1 MKNAHQSPGNEPP
14 RKRRR
19 PSKATLAV
27 AATAMIL
34 GYQNCGEFVVDSA
47 KLTQFSSLGST
58 GSAGAVLVP
67 LTDKYDTTCRTNPA
81 YDACVMM
88 QNPIARSGTQL
99 STTAATR
106 LDQLSNE
113 ALYGVKLTS
122 LIGNGKLENSTIS
135 IDALKTAE
143 ISTTAASMKV
153 APGASGSSAFEQV
166 NTYYWINRAAEYFD
180 ARSNGA
186 LPAKGKNIKV
196 IVDDTVTGFDFAKN
210 TIRLKSSEAG
220 SVAWSGDI
228 AIHLFGVANLMHAN
242 PGGWT
247 TLSATKHNTC
257 NAVDKGC
264 CTAAVGCANAIR
276 FGVGEY
282 FAAALFPERTRIGE
296 GLVNTGN
303 PQVIS
308 GIARDLA
315 SLTSNSATATFTTAT
330 GYAQALG
337 LIYASMWWEIR
348 KTSGTQ
354 ANEIDR
360 IFLEHLTLLDGND
373 DFRTAFAKAKTVDAR
388 LFSGRHSSK
397 FDTQSA
403 ARGI

>member
-1 MKNAHQSPGNEPP
+1 MNNAQHGKSANK
-14 RKRRR
+14 RKR
-19 PSKATLAV
+19 PSKATFAIAAV
-27 AATAMIL
+27 AMIL
-34 GYQNCGEFVVDSA
+34 SYQNCGEFAVDSS
-47 KLTQFSSLGST
+47 KLTQFASLGST
-58 GSAGAVLVP
+58 GSAGAVLTP
-67 LTDKYDTTCRTNPA
+67 PTDKYDASCRTNPA
-81 YDACVMM
+81 YDACVML
-88 QNPIARSGTQL
+88 QNPIARTGTQL
-99 STTAATR
+99 STTPATR
-106 LDQLSNE
+106 LDQLSTE

-122 LIGNGKLENSTIS
+122 LTGNGKLENSTIS
-135 IDALKTAE
+135 IDALKSAE
-143 ISTTAASMKV
+143 VSTTAASMKV
-153 APGASGSSAFEQV
+153 APGANGSSAFEQV

-196 IVDDTVTGFDFAKN
+196 IVDDSITGFDFAKN
-210 TIRLKSSEAG
+210 TIRLKSSETGA
-220 SVAWSGDI
+220 VAWSGDV

-242 PGGWT
+242 PAGWT

-282 FAAALFPERTRIGE
+282 FAAALFPDRTRIGE
-296 GLVNTGN
+296 ALVNTGN
-303 PQVIS
+303 PQIIS

-315 SLTSNSATATFTTAT
+315 SLSTNSAAATFTTST

-348 KTSGTQ
+348 KSAGAQ
-354 ANEIDR
+354 GDEIDR

-373 DFRTAFAKAKTVDAR
+373 DFRTAIAKAKTVDAR
-388 LFSGRHSSK
+388 LFGSRHSGK
-397 FDTQSA
+397 FDTQTT

>member
-1 MKNAHQSPGNEPP
+1 MKNAQQ
-14 RKRRR
+14 RKPSINRKR
-19 PSKATLAV
+19 PSKATFAI
-27 AATAMIL
+27 AAITMIL
-34 GYQNCGEFVVDSA
+34 GYQNCGEFVVDSS
-47 KLTQFSSLGST
+47 KLSQFASLGST
-58 GSAGAVLVP
+58 GSAGAVLTP
-67 LTDKYDTTCRTNPA
+67 STDKYDTSCRTNPA
-81 YDACVMM
+81 YDACVML
-88 QNPIARSGTQL
+88 QNPIARTGTQL
-99 STTAATR
+99 STTPATR
-106 LDQLSNE
+106 LDQLSTE

-135 IDALKTAE
+135 IDALKSAE
-143 ISTTAASMKV
+143 VATTAASLKV
-153 APGASGSSAFEQV
+153 PPGASGSSAFEQV

-180 ARSNGA
+180 ARSSGA
-186 LPAKGKNIKV
+186 LPSKGKNIKV

-247 TLSATKHNTC
+247 SLSAAKHSTC

-264 CTAAVGCANAIR
+264 CMAAIGCANAIR

-282 FAAALFPERTRIGE
+282 FAAAMFPDRTRIGE

-303 PQVIS
+303 PQIIS
-308 GIARDLA
+308 GVARDLA
-315 SLTSNSATATFTTAT
+315 SLSTNSAAVTFTTAS

-348 KTSGTQ
+348 KSSGTQ

-360 IFLEHLTLLDGND
+360 IFLEHLSILDGGD
-373 DFRTAFAKAKTVDAR
+373 DFRTAMEKAKTVDAR
-388 LFSGRHSSK
+388 LFGGRHSSK
-397 FDTQSA
+397 FDTQTA

>member
-1 MKNAHQSPGNEPP
+1 MKTAQHEKSINR
-14 RKRRR
+14 RKR
-19 PSKATLAV
+19 PSKATYAI
-27 AATAMIL
+27 AALAMIL
-34 GYQNCGEFVVDSA
+34 SYQNCGEFAVDSS
-47 KLTQFSSLGST
+47 KLTQFASLGST
-58 GSAGAVLVP
+58 GSAGAVLTP
-67 LTDKYDTTCRTNPA
+67 PTDKFDVSCRTNPA
-81 YDACVMM
+81 YDACVML
-88 QNPIARSGTQL
+88 QNPMARTGAQL
-99 STTAATR
+99 STAPATR

-122 LIGNGKLENSTIS
+122 LSGNGKLENSTIS
-135 IDALKTAE
+135 IDALKSAE
-143 ISTTAASMKV
+143 VATTAASMKV
-153 APGASGSSAFEQV
+153 APGASSSSAFEQV

-196 IVDDTVTGFDFAKN
+196 VVDDSITGFDFAKN

-220 SVAWSGDI
+220 SVAWSGDV

-242 PGGWT
+242 PAGWT
-247 TLSATKHNTC
+247 TLSAAKHSTC

-264 CTAAVGCANAIR
+264 CTAPVGCANAIR

-282 FAAALFPERTRIGE
+282 FAAAIFPDRTRIGE
-296 GLVNTGN
+296 ALVNTGN
-303 PQVIS
+303 PQIIS

-315 SLTSNSATATFTTAT
+315 SLSTNSAAATFTTAT

-348 KTSGTQ
+348 KSSGAQ

-373 DFRTAFAKAKTVDAR
+373 DFRTAIAKAKTVDAR
-388 LFSGRHSSK
+388 LFGGRHSGK
-397 FDTQSA
+397 FDTQST

>member
-1 MKNAHQSPGNEPP
+1 MKN
-14 RKRRR
+14 RKR
-19 PSKATLAV
+19 PSKATFAI
-27 AATAMIL
+27 AAIAMIL
-34 GYQNCGEFVVDSA
+34 GYQNCGEFAVDPS
-47 KLTQFSSLGST
+47 KLTQFASLGST
-58 GSAGAVLVP
+58 GSAGAVLTP
-67 LTDKYDTTCRTNPA
+67 PTDKYDASCRTNPA
-81 YDACVMM
+81 YDACVMQ
-88 QNPIARSGTQL
+88 QNPIARTGTQL
-99 STTAATR
+99 SATPATR
-106 LDQLSNE
+106 LEQLSTE

-122 LIGNGKLENSTIS
+122 LSGNGKLENSTIS
-135 IDALKTAE
+135 IDALKSAE
-143 ISTTAASMKV
+143 VTTTAASMKV

-180 ARSNGA
+180 SRSNGA

-210 TIRLKSSEAG
+210 TIRLKTSDAG

-242 PGGWT
+242 PAGWT
-247 TLSATKHNTC
+247 TLSATKHTTC

-264 CTAAVGCANAIR
+264 CAAAVGCANAIR

-282 FAAALFPERTRIGE
+282 FAASIFPERTRIGE
-296 GLVNTGN
+296 ALVNTGN
-303 PQVIS
+303 PQIIS
-308 GIARDLA
+308 GVARDLA

-330 GYAQALG
+330 GFAQSLG

-348 KTSGTQ
+348 KSSGTQ

-388 LFSGRHSSK
+388 LFGGRHSSK